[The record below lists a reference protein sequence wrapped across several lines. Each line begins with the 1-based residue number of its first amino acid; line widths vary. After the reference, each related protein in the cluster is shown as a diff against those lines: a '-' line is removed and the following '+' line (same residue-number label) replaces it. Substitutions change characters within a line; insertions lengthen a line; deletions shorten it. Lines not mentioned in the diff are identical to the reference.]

1 MEVQASIEHQ
11 TLQKMETIE
20 AMNDESPVDVGSE
33 YVCKVCGDA
42 ATIYRQ
48 IDDLKMKMK
57 KSFFSQD
64 FMELHQCAIPVEY
77 SSEEL

>member
-20 AMNDESPVDVGSE
+20 TMNDESPIDVGSE

-48 IDDLKMKMK
+48 IDDLRMK
-57 KSFFSQD
+57 KPFFSPD
-64 FMELHQCAIPVEY
+64 FMELHQCAIPVES

>member
-20 AMNDESPVDVGSE
+20 TMNDESPIDVGSE

-48 IDDLKMKMK
+48 IDNLKMKMK

>member
-1 MEVQASIEHQ
+1 MEVQGSIEHQ

-20 AMNDESPVDVGSE
+20 AMNDESTVEVGSE

-48 IDDLKMKMK
+48 TDDLKMK
-57 KSFFSQD
+57 KSFFSSD
-64 FMELHQCAIPVEY
+64 FMELHLCAIPVEF

>member
-1 MEVQASIEHQ
+1 MEVQTSIEHQ
-11 TLQKMETIE
+11 ILGNMETIKT
-20 AMNDESPVDVGSE
+20 MNDESPVDVGSE

-48 IDDLKMKMK
+48 IDNLKMKMK